1 MKNTVITLL
10 ISSLTFIS
18 VAQQKQGI
26 IEISGKSSMS
36 VAPNQVVFSLTI
48 KSSNVSFSKYL
59 DDLNVQVML
68 GEMKDQV

>member
-26 IEISGKSSMS
+26 IEFSGKSSMS